1 MSNGRPS
8 VPDAL
13 LRLGA
18 LAAAAMAGLHLWL
31 AWAVRDWPA
40 DGPAPQPLQSAAIAE
55 FMLWFLIVPAAIVVG
70 GRWRATRDRPLA
82 LLALACVTAAAAS
95 LAGWSTAATAG
106 AWLALH
112 LADVAISLLGVGVAI
127 RALRL
132 R

>member
-18 LAAAAMAGLHLWL
+18 LAAVAMAGLHLWL
-31 AWAVRDWPA
+31 ALAVRDWPA
-40 DGPAPQPLQSAAIAE
+40 DGPMPQPLQSVAIAE
-55 FMLWFLIVPAAIVVG
+55 FMLWVLLVPAAIVAG
-70 GRWRATRDRPLA
+70 LRWRATRDRRLA
-82 LLALACVTAAAAS
+82 LLALACVAAVAAS
-95 LAGWSTAATAG
+95 LAGWGTAETAG
-106 AWLALH
+106 AWLALN
-112 LADVAISLLGVGVAI
+112 LADVAISLLGAGVAI

>member
-18 LAAAAMAGLHLWL
+18 LAAVAMAGLHLWL
-31 AWAVRDWPA
+31 AWAVQDWPA
-40 DGPAPQPLQSAAIAE
+40 DGPMPQPLQSVAIAE
-55 FMLWFLIVPAAIVVG
+55 FMLWFLLVPAAVVVG
-70 GRWRATRDRPLA
+70 LRWRATRDRRLA
-82 LLALACVTAAAAS
+82 LLALVCVAAVAAS
-95 LAGWSTAATAG
+95 LAGWRTADTAG
-106 AWLALH
+106 AWLVLN
-112 LADVAISLLGVGVAI
+112 LADAALSLLGAGAAI

>member
-18 LAAAAMAGLHLWL
+18 LAAATMAGLHLWL
-31 AWAVRDWPA
+31 AWAVQDWPA
-40 DGPAPQPLQSAAIAE
+40 DGPMPQPLQSVAIAE
-55 FMLWFLIVPAAIVVG
+55 FMLWFLLVPAAVVVG
-70 GRWRATRDRPLA
+70 LRWRATRDRRLA
-82 LLALACVTAAAAS
+82 LLALVCVAAVAAS
-95 LAGWSTAATAG
+95 LAGWRTADTAG
-106 AWLALH
+106 AWLVLN
-112 LADVAISLLGVGVAI
+112 LADAALSLLGAGAAI

>member
-18 LAAAAMAGLHLWL
+18 LAAATMAGLHLWL
-31 AWAVRDWPA
+31 AWAVQDWPA
-40 DGPAPQPLQSAAIAE
+40 DGPMPQPLQSVAIAE
-55 FMLWFLIVPAAIVVG
+55 FMLWFLLVPAAVVVG
-70 GRWRATRDRPLA
+70 LRWRATRDRRLA
-82 LLALACVTAAAAS
+82 LLALVCVAAVAVS
-95 LAGWSTAATAG
+95 LAGWRAADTAG
-106 AWLALH
+106 AWLVLN
-112 LADVAISLLGVGVAI
+112 LADAALSLLGAGAAI